1 MKKIIVSFLIFTTI
15 NVNAQIII
23 EKHPNG
29 QIKSEVSY
37 KDSLKN
43 GICKYYFENGKP
55 QLIVEYKKGKLVGT
69 IKEFYESGYKFMAI
83 DATTLNAKIYSEDSI
98 SYYKGKYENLELN
111 MNGIWEDWNIKYNY
125 KRFAWTFLNGYKT
138 GPYTAF
144 RKNGSIEATGH
155 YFKGTLT
162 DTLKLFDEKG
172 ILKEMQ
178 IWKVKDDGRGSD
190 LVNTIYLTDKKS
202 DGTPEVIDG
211 KIYIWKNGK
220 KERLSDIGE

>member
-1 MKKIIVSFLIFTTI
+1 MKKIFVLFLILTTI
-15 NVNAQIII
+15 TLTGQIRI
-23 EKHPNG
+23 EKYPNG

-37 KDSLKN
+37 KDSLKD
-43 GICKYYFENGKP
+43 GVSKYYFQNGQL
-55 QLIVEYKKGKLVGT
+55 QLIVEYAKGKLVGT
-69 IKEFYESGYKFMAI
+69 IKEFYETGYKFMII
-83 DATTLNAKIYSEDSI
+83 DAKTLNAKIYSQDSI
-98 SYYKGKYENLELN
+98 SYYKGKYENTDFN

-155 YFKGTLT
+155 YLNGTLT

-172 ILKEMQ
+172 ILQEMQ
-178 IWKVKDDGRGSD
+178 IWKVKDDESGSD
-190 LVNTIYLTDKKS
+190 LVKSIYLTDKKS

-220 KERLSDIGE
+220 RRISK